1 MKEALDDAQEGFG
14 KSSSTAAAA
23 GAIAGYDA
31 STAGSGSSP
40 TARVR
45 ALSEAYYQVVP
56 RVFLNLN
63 QAFERE
69 TQREVEVWMKA
80 LRDRAIIWVNG
91 KFVDASRVAY
101 SSPLSSVNLE
111 PYLYLVQGEMLKFRG
126 LLGALGVRDCFGP
139 VDLVTVTRDLCN
151 EHPEGPL
158 PAGRLEVCLG
168 VLKLLVRF
176 LRGDDEEEDDDDDDD
191 EDFDDA
197 HDGGESLGGKKL
209 LSSSTGRGD
218 DDVTAAES
226 STATATEDGD
236 SDSLDLVSE
245 KKSDKKTKKPKKQ
258 SLPLVTLD
266 ELLPIF
272 IPDRAGVMM
281 PSTALTFDDAPWVSA
296 SLAQVRTYDQNEAPP
311 RLNHSFR
318 CCFATNYLP
327 ILMNPSCNVHRE
339 VAW

>member
-1 MKEALDDAQEGFG
+1 MASLQLLSMKEALDDAQDGFE
-14 KSSSTAAAA
+14 KSPSTAAAA
-23 GAIAGYDA
+23 TAGYDP
-31 STAGSGSSP
+31 STAGSSGSL

-45 ALSEAYYQVVP
+45 ALSEAYYQIVP
-56 RVFLNLN
+56 RVFLSLN

-176 LRGDDEEEDDDDDDD
+176 LRGDDDEEDDDDDDD
-191 EDFDDA
+191 DDFDDS
-197 HDGGESLGGKKL
+197 HDEDGSSLGGKKL

-218 DDVTAAES
+218 DDVTAAET
-226 STATATEDGD
+226 STATATEDGE
-236 SDSLDLVSE
+236 SDALDLVPE
-245 KKSDKKTKKPKKQ
+245 KKSAKKIKKPKKQ

-296 SLAQVRTYDQNEAPP
+296 SLAQVRAGSRRVEAP
-311 RLNHSFR
+311 LHLFR
-318 CCFATNYLP
+318 SVL
-327 ILMNPSCNVHRE
+327 
-339 VAW
+339 